1 MAKNG
6 SVHVD
11 SRLISFFGTT
21 PLAITTAISATATTP
36 VLRLGGMQYLAC
48 EAIFVYGSGGT
59 NATAYV
65 QTSYDQGT
73 TWVDLMAFQ
82 FTTATLSKIASISS
96 DVIFNAA
103 TTYTPITPT
112 DGTLPVNTC
121 VQGVFG
127 DRLRLKYVTTGTYG
141 GTTTLAV
148 YAHAK
153 G

>member
-1 MAKNG
+1 MAKFGN
-6 SVHVD
+6 VHVN
-11 SRLISFFGTT
+11 SQLISFFGAT

-36 VLRLGGMQYLAC
+36 ITKLGGLQYLAC

-73 TWVDLMAFQ
+73 TWVDMMAFQ
-82 FTTATLSKIASISS
+82 FLTATLSKIAAISS
-96 DVIFNAA
+96 DVAFAVS
-103 TTYTPITPT
+103 TYAPATPT
-112 DGTLPVNTC
+112 DGTLTVNTC
-121 VQGVFG
+121 VQGIFG
-127 DRLRLKYVTTGTYG
+127 DRLRLKYVTTGTYAG
-141 GTTTLAV
+141 GTTLAV